1 MEHRPVRTCIGC
13 RGEFR
18 KDEVVRVVAGPASV
32 LIDYREK
39 LPGRGAYVCPNRECL
54 GKALAKEKLAR
65 ALRARVRIPVQDD
78 LAAMLASV
86 VRERIRS
93 LVSMASK
100 AGKLAAGFS
109 AVNDALKKGLIE
121 AIVYAED
128 MSDGTKGK
136 LLHAGADRITRQAT
150 LFMRDELG
158 ELFNREFVGVV
169 GIADRQFAD
178 AVWKEVERLKN
189 LINSGQ

>member
-1 MEHRPVRTCIGC
+1 M
-13 RGEFR
+13 
-18 KDEVVRVVAGPASV
+18 
-32 LIDYREK
+32 
-39 LPGRGAYVCPNRECL
+39 
-54 GKALAKEKLAR
+54 
-65 ALRARVRIPVQDD
+65 
-78 LAAMLASV
+78 
-86 VRERIRS
+86 
-93 LVSMASK
+93 
-100 AGKLAAGFS
+100 
-109 AVNDALKKGLIE
+109 NDALRKGLIE

-189 LINSGQ
+189 LINSEQ